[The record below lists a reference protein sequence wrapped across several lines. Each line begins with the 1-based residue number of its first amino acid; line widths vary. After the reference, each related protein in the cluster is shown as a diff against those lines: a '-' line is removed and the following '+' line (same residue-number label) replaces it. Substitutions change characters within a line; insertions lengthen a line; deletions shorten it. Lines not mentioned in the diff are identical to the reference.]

1 MLKNIGILREEKQ
14 PVDKRTPLTPT
25 DCSDLM
31 KKYPGLQVY
40 AQPCRDR
47 CYKDEEFKAAGVK
60 IQENL
65 LDCDLL
71 LGVKEIPIHCLMP
84 SRRYMFFSHTIKR
97 QLHNLKLLQTMLDMN
112 IELID
117 YEALENDKGE
127 RVVAF
132 GYWAGIVG
140 SYNAIWMTQK
150 RLFKKTL
157 PRLFE
162 MDCYEDGKAN
172 LKGLDFGQ
180 LKFLITGTGRVGS
193 GAVQVMEDAGIKR
206 VSPQDFL
213 NKTFETAVY
222 TQLGSSDMFV
232 PKFKHIEFSRDEF
245 HNKPLNFKSNM
256 EPYTQVADVLI
267 NAIYWDPKAPQL
279 FTMKDMKK
287 SSFKIKS
294 IADITCDIAP
304 ESSIPSTVK
313 ASTIPQPVYGFL
325 PLREKMVDPFTK
337 SAIDVMSI
345 PNLPSELPKDASK
358 HFSTNL
364 SKIVI
369 PEFFKED
376 SAMLKGAR
384 VIKNKQLTDEFLYL
398 ESYVYDDIYRA
409 SRIKS

>member
-1 MLKNIGILREEKQ
+1 MLNKIGILREEKQ
-14 PVDKRTPLTPT
+14 PVDKRSPLTPE
-25 DCSDLM
+25 DCADLI
-31 KKYPGLQVY
+31 KRYKGLEIY
-40 AQPCRDR
+40 AQPCKDR
-47 CYKDEEFKAAGVK
+47 CFKDEEFKAAGVK

-97 QLHNLKLLQTMLDMN
+97 QQHNLKLLQTILDMN

-132 GYWAGIVG
+132 GYWAGVVG
-140 SYNAIWMTQK
+140 AYNAVWMTQK

-157 PRLFE
+157 PRLYE
-162 MDCYEDGKAN
+162 MDCYDNAKEN

-180 LKFLITGTGRVGS
+180 LKFVITGTGRVAT
-193 GAVQVMEDAGIKR
+193 GAAQVMNDAGIKR
-206 VSPQDFL
+206 VSPHDFL
-213 NKTFETAVY
+213 NKTYDEAVY
-222 TQLGSSDMFV
+222 TQLSSQDMFS
-232 PKFKHIEFSRDEF
+232 PKFKHITFSRQEF
-245 HNKPLNFKSNM
+245 HEKPLNFKSNM
-256 EPYTQVADVLI
+256 DAYTQVADVLI
-267 NAIYWDPKAPQL
+267 NAIYWNPKAPQL

-287 SSFKIKS
+287 SSFKIKA

-304 ESSIPSTVK
+304 EASIPSTVK
-313 ASTIPQPVYGFL
+313 ATTIPQPVFGFL

-364 SKIVI
+364 SNIVI
-369 PEFFKED
+369 PEFFKEE
-376 SAMLKGAR
+376 STMLKGAR
-384 VIKNKQLTDEFLYL
+384 ITKNKQLTDEFLYL
-398 ESYVYDDIYRA
+398 ESYVYDDVYRA

>member
-14 PVDKRTPLTPT
+14 PVDKRTPLTPS

-31 KKYPGLQVY
+31 KRYPGLQIY

-47 CYKDEEFKAAGVK
+47 CFKDEEFKAAGVM

-97 QLHNLKLLQTMLDMN
+97 QLHNLKLLQTILDMN

-117 YEALENDKGE
+117 YEGLENEKGE

-140 SYNAIWMTQK
+140 TYNAIWMTQK

-162 MDCYEDGKAN
+162 MDSYEDSKEN
-172 LKGLDFGQ
+172 LKGLDFGN
-180 LKFLITGTGRVGS
+180 LKFVITGTGRVGA
-193 GAVQVMEDAGIKR
+193 GAAQVMEDAGIQR
-206 VSPQDFL
+206 VSPEDFL
-213 NKTFETAVY
+213 NKSFDKAVY
-222 TQLGSSDMFV
+222 TQLGSADMFV
-232 PKFKHIEFSRDEF
+232 PKFKHIEFSREEF

-256 EPYTQVADVLI
+256 EAYTQVADVLI

-287 SSFKIKS
+287 SSFKIKA

-313 ASTIPQPVYGFL
+313 ATTIPQPVFGFL

-337 SAIDVMSI
+337 SAIDMMSI

-364 SKIVI
+364 SNIVI

-384 VIKNKQLTDEFLYL
+384 VTKNKQLTDQFLFL

>member
-1 MLKNIGILREEKQ
+1 MLKKIGILREEKQ
-14 PVDKRTPLTPT
+14 PVDKRTPLTPE
-25 DCSDLM
+25 DCSALM
-31 KKYPGLQVY
+31 KTFPGLEIY

-47 CYKDEEFKAAGVK
+47 CYRDEEFKAAGVG

-71 LGVKEIPIHCLMP
+71 LGIKEIPIHCLMP

-117 YEALENDKGE
+117 YEALENEKRE

-132 GYWAGIVG
+132 GYWAGVVG
-140 SYNAIWMTQK
+140 AYNALWMTQK
-150 RLFKKTL
+150 RIFKKTMA
-157 PRLFE
+157 RL
-162 MDCYEDGKAN
+162 YELENYKAAKDG
-172 LKGLDFGQ
+172 LKGLEFGP
-180 LKFLITGTGRVGS
+180 LKILITGTGRVAS
-193 GAVQVMEDAGIKR
+193 GAVQVMEDASIRR
-206 VSPQDFL
+206 VTPQEFL
-213 NKTFETAVY
+213 NQTFNEPVY
-222 TQLGSSDMFV
+222 AQLGSEDMFV
-232 PKFKHIEFSRDEF
+232 PKFKHIEFSRQEF
-245 HNKPLNFKSNM
+245 HEKPLNFKSNM
-256 EPYTQVADVLI
+256 EAYTQITDVLI

-287 SSFKIKS
+287 SSFKIKA

-304 ESSIPSTVK
+304 EASIPSTVK
-313 ASTIPQPVYGFL
+313 ATTIPQPVFGFL
-325 PLREKMVDPFTK
+325 PLREKMVEPFMK

-364 SKIVI
+364 SNIVI

-384 VIKNKQLTDEFLYL
+384 VIKNRQLTEQFNYL

>member
-14 PVDKRTPLTPT
+14 PVDKRSPLTPS

-31 KKYPGLQVY
+31 KRYSGLQIY

-47 CYKDEEFKAAGVK
+47 CFKDDEFKEAGVM

-71 LGVKEIPIHCLMP
+71 LGVKEIPLHCLMP

-97 QLHNLKLLQTMLDMN
+97 QLHNLKLLQTILDMN

-117 YEALENDKGE
+117 YEALENEKGE

-132 GYWAGIVG
+132 GYWAGVVG
-140 SYNAIWMTQK
+140 SYNALWMTQK
-150 RLFKKTL
+150 RNFKKTL

-162 MDCYEDGKAN
+162 IDRYDNAKEN
-172 LKGLDFGQ
+172 IKGLDFGQ
-180 LKFLITGTGRVGS
+180 LKFMITGTGRVAA
-193 GAVQVMEDAGIKR
+193 GAVQVMDDAGIKR

-213 NKTFETAVY
+213 NQTYDTAIY
-222 TQLGSSDMFV
+222 TQLSSSDMFV
-232 PKFKHIEFSRDEF
+232 PKFKHIEFSREEF
-245 HNKPLNFKSNM
+245 HNKPLNFRSNM
-256 EPYTQVADVLI
+256 EAYTQVADVLI

-287 SSFKIKS
+287 STFKIKT

-304 ESSIPSTVK
+304 EASIPSTVK
-313 ASTIPQPVYGFL
+313 ATTIPQPVFGFL
-325 PLREKMVDPFTK
+325 PLREKMVEPFTK

-345 PNLPSELPKDASK
+345 PNLPSELPIDASK

-364 SKIVI
+364 SNIVI

-384 VIKNKQLTDEFLYL
+384 VTKNKQLTDEFLYL